1 MNWQHTND
9 VKGREATLIM
19 DDDNL
24 SQKDIRQEI
33 AELQNLLSKAE
44 ESVNDPEAEIVAKY
58 FRELLAKRMSD
69 NALH

>member
-1 MNWQHTND
+1 
-9 VKGREATLIM
+9 M